1 MTNDQGPMT
10 NQTTM
15 PKRQSIKNRA
25 RWTLAAGIVILT
37 LAAPVFAAE
46 NAADPLSAEATS
58 ARIQKH
64 RTADVTLTVTGLDGR
79 PLVNAAVTVEQ
90 VRHKFLFGC
99 NAFGV
104 KPQDTSETQ
113 KAYQDRFAALLNYA
127 TLPFYW
133 GNYERQE
140 GNPGADRV
148 RAMAEWC
155 RTRDIRTKGH
165 PLCWHMVEPKWL
177 SGRPLEEV
185 EKLQLARITR
195 DVTAFAAGD
204 LIRTW
209 DVVNEAVIMPDFEGG
224 KGAIP
229 RLCQKIGREEIIKR
243 TFAAARAANP
253 KAFLLLNDYEL
264 SPKYEA
270 LIKDSLAAGVTI
282 DAVGIQSHMHGGYLG
297 GRHFWDLCERF
308 AKFGKPLHFTEAT
321 IISGDTKRKTDWKNR
336 QDGWDSTPEGEE
348 RQGREAADFYRT
360 LFSHPA
366 VEAITW
372 WDFSDAGAWLG
383 APSGLVRKDM
393 SPKPA
398 YEALMKMIKKEWWT
412 GPTTLKTDAQGKVN
426 FRGFLGVYAIKAD
439 RLAGTFDLAAPG
451 LATVAAQLKLKQ

>member
-1 MTNDQGPMT
+1 MST
-10 NQTTM
+10 
-15 PKRQSIKNRA
+15 IKPTIA
-25 RWTLAAGIVILT
+25 AAALALLIGGAALV
-37 LAAPVFAAE
+37 LAAPAFAAE
-46 NAADPLSAEATS
+46 NAKDPLTADETN

-79 PLVNAAVTVEQ
+79 PLANATVTVEQ

-113 KAYQDRFAALLNYA
+113 KAYQDRFAAILNYA

-133 GNYERQE
+133 GSYEPQE
-140 GNPGADRV
+140 GNFGADRL

-155 RTRDIRTKGH
+155 KSRGIRTKGH
-165 PLCWHMVEPKWL
+165 PLCWHQVEPKWL
-177 SGRPLEEV
+177 AGRPVDEV
-185 EKLQLARITR
+185 EKLQLGRITR
-195 DVTAFAAGD
+195 EVKAFAAGD

-209 DVVNEAVIMPDFEGG
+209 DVVNEAVVMPDHEGG

-229 RLCQKIGREEIIKR
+229 QLCQKLGRVELIKQ
-243 TFAAARAANP
+243 TFVAARAANP
-253 KAFLLLNDYEL
+253 KAFLLLNDFNT

-270 LIKDSLAAGVTI
+270 LIKDCLAAGVPI
-282 DAVGIQSHMHGGYLG
+282 DAVGIQSHQHGGYRG
-297 GRHFWDLCERF
+297 GRHFWDICERF

-321 IISGDTKRKTDWKNR
+321 IISGDTNRKTDWKSR
-336 QDGWDSTPEGEE
+336 QPDWLTTPEGEE
-348 RQGREAADFYRT
+348 RQGREVADFYRT

-372 WDFSDAGAWLG
+372 WDFSDLHAWQG
-383 APSGLVRKDM
+383 APAGLVRKDM

-398 YEALMKMIKKEWWT
+398 YEALAKMIKKEWWT
-412 GPTTLKTDAQGKVN
+412 GPLKLKTDAQGKVN
-426 FRGFLGVYAIKAD
+426 FRAFLGVYSVRTE

-451 LATVAAQLKLKQ
+451 PATAAARLQVKK

>member
-1 MTNDQGPMT
+1 MT

-15 PKRQSIKNRA
+15 PKRQWFTNCA
-25 RWTLAAGIVILT
+25 GWTLAAALAALV

-46 NAADPLSAEATS
+46 NAADPLTAEATS

-64 RTADVTLTVTGLDGR
+64 RTADVTLTILNLDGR
-79 PLVNAAVTVEQ
+79 PLANAAVTVEQ

-99 NAFGV
+99 NAFGAR
-104 KPQDTSETQ
+104 PQDTSETQ

-133 GNYERQE
+133 GGYERQE
-140 GNPGADRV
+140 GQTDDGRLRV
-148 RAMAEWC
+148 MAQWC
-155 RTRDIRTKGH
+155 RNNLIRAKGH
-165 PLCWHMVEPKWL
+165 PLCWHMIEPKWL
-177 SGRPLEEV
+177 AGRPLEEV

-209 DVVNEAVIMPDFEGG
+209 DVVNEAVVMPGFEGG

-229 RLCQKIGREEIIKR
+229 QLCQKLGRVELIKR

-253 KAFLLLNDYEL
+253 KAFLLLNDFDT

-270 LIKDSLAAGVTI
+270 LIKDCLAAGVPI
-282 DAVGIQSHMHGGYLG
+282 DAVGIQSHMHGGYWG
-297 GRHFWDLCERF
+297 GKRVWDVCERF
-308 AKFGKPLHFTEAT
+308 ARFGKPLHFTETT
-321 IISGDTKRKTDWKNR
+321 IISGDTKRRGDGMSR
-336 QDGWDSTPEGEE
+336 QAGWDSTPEGEE
-348 RQGREAADFYRT
+348 RQGREVADFYRV

-372 WDFSDAGAWLG
+372 WDFSDAGAWQA
-383 APSGLVRKDM
+383 APAGLVRKDM

-398 YEALMKMIKKEWWT
+398 YEALAKMIKKEWWT
-412 GPTTLKTDAQGKVN
+412 GPLTLKTNAQGKVN
-426 FRGFLGVYAIKAD
+426 FRAFLGVYSVRAE
-439 RLAGTFDLAAPG
+439 RLTGTFDLAAPG
-451 LATVAAQLKLKQ
+451 PATAAARLLVQK

>member
-1 MTNDQGPMT
+1 MTNDQAPMT
-10 NQTTM
+10 SQTTR
-15 PKRQSIKNRA
+15 PKRQCFA
-25 RWTLAAGIVILT
+25 GGAGWTFVVVLALAALAVHA
-37 LAAPVFAAE
+37 LAAESA
-46 NAADPLSAEATS
+46 NDPLAPEAVD
-58 ARIQKH
+58 ARIQKL
-64 RTADVTLTVTGLDGR
+64 RTADVTLTITRPDGR
-79 PLVNAAVTVEQ
+79 PLAGAAVTVEQ

-104 KPQDTSETQ
+104 KPQDAGETQ
-113 KAYQDRFAALLNYA
+113 KAYQDRFAAILNYA

-133 GNYERQE
+133 GAYERQE

-155 RTRDIRTKGH
+155 KSRGIRTKGH
-165 PLCWHMVEPKWL
+165 PLCWHQVEPSWL
-177 SGRPLEEV
+177 AGRPVEEV
-185 EKLQLARITR
+185 EKLQLGRITR

-204 LIRTW
+204 LIWTW
-209 DVVNEAVIMPDFEGG
+209 DVVNEAVTMPDYQGG

-229 RLCQKIGREEIIKR
+229 QLCQKLGREELIRR

-253 KAFLLLNDYEL
+253 KAFFLLNDYQL

-270 LIKDSLAAGVTI
+270 LIKDCLAAGVPI
-282 DAVGIQSHMHGGYLG
+282 DAVGIQSHQHGGYWG
-297 GRHFWDLCERF
+297 AKRVWDVCERF

-321 IISGDTKRKTDWKNR
+321 IISGDTKRRGDGQTRQNDWV
-336 QDGWDSTPEGEE
+336 TMPEGEE
-348 RQGREAADFYRT
+348 RQGREVADFYRT

-372 WDFSDAGAWLG
+372 WDFSDFQAWQG

-398 YEALMKMIKKEWWT
+398 YEALAKLIKKEWWT
-412 GPTTLKTDAQGKVN
+412 GPLKLKTDAQGKVILH
-426 FRGFLGVYAIKAD
+426 GFLGAYSVRSD
-439 RLAGTFDLAAPG
+439 SLAGTFDLATPG
-451 LATVAAQLKLKQ
+451 PATAAVRLQPQP